1 MQGKDQNGALK
12 RNIRKEVGK
21 EGLGLRIEEKY
32 QKEGLEEKDQEGGWR
47 RRLGRI
53 LRKIIRKEVGGDE
66 LARRLEEMN
75 QEGGWMR

>member
-1 MQGKDQNGALK
+1 MQEKDQNGALK

-47 RRLGRI
+47 RRI
-53 LRKIIRKEVGGDE
+53 KKDVGGK
-66 LARRLEEMN
+66 
-75 QEGGWMR
+75 